1 MRLMVLEEP
10 GYNQT
15 LEVNAE
21 GKITYFYG
29 NIQAEG
35 MTTDELAEE
44 VKERL
49 RKVIKNPVIVV
60 YQIPTANEIFILGE
74 VNMPGRYTFT
84 MQDKLDLLKA
94 LSLTGGVARTANL
107 QKVKVIRSDGLVDTC
122 NLEAI
127 PMDKP
132 VYLLSGDMVYVPK
145 LTTIEVSGNVKKP
158 GNFMSRESRVGV
170 DQALVMAGGPVQ
182 DIADL
187 TSLIIYRANGE
198 RLKVTVTE
206 DFWNTDVNLPEHNL
220 YNEDILYVPNA
231 YKTENIYLL
240 GYVRNPGAYQIKKP
254 VTPLEAI
261 ALAGGAMM
269 EVANLEKVKI
279 RKADGKIL
287 LIDMTKEESIL
298 SVKLYPGDTLEIPKR
313 FKFNWSLFGSFL
325 LSAVSTIAI
334 TVSVFKGGE

>member
-1 MRLMVLEEP
+1 MVLENSD
-10 GYNQT
+10 YNQT

-21 GKITYFYG
+21 GKVPYFYED
-29 NIQAEG
+29 IQAEG
-35 MTTDELAEE
+35 LTTEQLA
-44 VKERL
+44 KEIKTRL
-49 RKVIKNPVIVV
+49 RNRIKNPVVVV
-60 YQIPTANEIFILGE
+60 YQIPKANEIFILGE

-94 LSLTGGVARTANL
+94 LSLTGGVLRTANL
-107 QKVKVIRSDGLVDTC
+107 QNVKVIGSDGSVETC

-145 LTTIEVSGNVKKP
+145 LTTIEVRGNVQNP
-158 GNFMSRESRVGV
+158 GNFMSRENKVGI
-170 DQALVMAGGPVQ
+170 DQALIMAGGPVQ

-187 TSLIIYRANGE
+187 SSLIIYRANGE
-198 RLKVTVTE
+198 RLKVTITE
-206 DFWNTDVNLPEHNL
+206 DFWNIDTNLPEHTL

-231 YKTENIYLL
+231 YKTENIYIL

-287 LIDMTKEESIL
+287 PIDITKNQSSPE
-298 SVKLYPGDTLEIPKR
+298 VKLYPGDTLEIPKR
-313 FKFNWSLFGSFL
+313 FKIGWYSLGSFL
-325 LSAVSTIAI
+325 LGAVSTIALTI
-334 TVSVFKGGE
+334 SVFRGGN